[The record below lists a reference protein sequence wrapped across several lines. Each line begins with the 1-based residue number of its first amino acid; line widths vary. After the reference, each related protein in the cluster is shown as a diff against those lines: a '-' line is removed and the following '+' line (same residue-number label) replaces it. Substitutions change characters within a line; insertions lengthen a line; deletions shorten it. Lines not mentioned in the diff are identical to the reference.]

1 MIGSPMNDA
10 LVNTVADR
18 SDATLIR
25 TAVEEE
31 RNIMVGAELSLFGA
45 GELETGEW
53 RREEREAMKPHEATS
68 RQIFYLSV
76 SGGKVVRAKSFTQKS
91 KQKQRWIELMMMPRV

>member
-1 MIGSPMNDA
+1 MNDA

-31 RNIMVGAELSLFGA
+31 RNIMVDAEYSLFGA

-53 RREEREAMKPHEATS
+53 RREEHEAMKP
-68 RQIFYLSV
+68 
-76 SGGKVVRAKSFTQKS
+76 
-91 KQKQRWIELMMMPRV
+91 

>member
-1 MIGSPMNDA
+1 MNDA

-45 GELETGEW
+45 GELE
-53 RREEREAMKPHEATS
+53 KPHEATS